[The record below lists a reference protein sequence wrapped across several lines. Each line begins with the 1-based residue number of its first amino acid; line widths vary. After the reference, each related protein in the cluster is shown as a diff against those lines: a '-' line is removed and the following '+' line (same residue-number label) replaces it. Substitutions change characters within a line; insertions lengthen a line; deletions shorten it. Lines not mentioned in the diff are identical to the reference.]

1 MVKLFVM
8 ASDWLRRA
16 CNPTRKL
23 DRRINGVLPEA
34 PPLHTLPLATKVP
47 EPYRRWK
54 DTPLRAIA
62 MPMAAWDQKPARHH
76 HQRPLCGRRG
86 GLVVKIIE
94 RDLLPK
100 YPNVD
105 GVVG

>member
-1 MVKLFVM
+1 MV
-8 ASDWLRRA
+8 
-16 CNPTRKL
+16 
-23 DRRINGVLPEA
+23 VLPEA
-34 PPLHTLPLATKVP
+34 PPLHTLPLATKVRN
-47 EPYRRWK
+47 PYRRWK

-62 MPMAAWDQKPARHH
+62 MPMARGHQKPARHH

-86 GLVVKIIE
+86 DYVVKIIE

-105 GVVG
+105 AWWG